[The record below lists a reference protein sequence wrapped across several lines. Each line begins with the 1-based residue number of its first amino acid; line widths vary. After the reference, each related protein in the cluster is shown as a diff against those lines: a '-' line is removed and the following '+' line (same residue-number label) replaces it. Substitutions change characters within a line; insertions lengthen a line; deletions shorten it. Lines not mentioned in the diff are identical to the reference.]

1 MLKRTLCFESDG
13 ALFVRDQQLVFNA
26 KDGLGE
32 TPTARVPIE
41 DIGVVILEG
50 QHISITTYALDALAA
65 AGATVLVCNGFHM
78 PSSTLLPTAGHTAT
92 QRIVAAQLAAP
103 EALREQ
109 LWKQTVVSKIRNQ
122 AACLRRNGKDG
133 AMAVEQLSKFVS
145 VGDAD
150 NREGTAAARYFKAW
164 DIVRM
169 NSREGPVDGTNAAL
183 NYGYAILRAA
193 TARALAGS
201 GLICISGINNR
212 NQYDAFVLADDVME
226 PYRPFVDD
234 LVLGSGARFETG
246 PDGGV
251 SRAAKIELLKLLARD
266 VRLDGLTRP
275 LLVALSYTT
284 ASLAAC
290 FERKEKKIR
299 YPEFPA

>member
-13 ALFVRDQQLVFNA
+13 SLFVKNRQLVFEPKNPEGNRA
-26 KDGLGE
+26 S
-32 TPTARVPIE
+32 VPIE
-41 DIGVVILEG
+41 DVAIVVLESR
-50 QHISITTYALDALAA
+50 HIMVSTYALNALAE
-65 AGATVLVCNGFHM
+65 AGSTVIVCDGCHM
-78 PSSTLLPTAGHTAT
+78 PSAALLPAAGHTTT
-92 QRIVAAQLAAP
+92 QRI
-103 EALREQ
+103 
-109 LWKQTVVSKIRNQ
+109 Q
-122 AACLRRNGKDG
+122 AACLRRNGQDG
-133 AMAVEQLSKFVS
+133 ADDVELFSKFVS
-145 VGDAD
+145 ADDAD
-150 NREGTAAARYFKAW
+150 NREGAAAARYFKAW
-164 DIVRM
+164 NVVRRD
-169 NSREGPVDGTNAAL
+169 SRDGFVDGTNAAL

-201 GLICISGINNR
+201 GLLCISGIHHR

-234 LVLGSGARFETG
+234 LVLGSGARFEAG
-246 PDGGV
+246 SDGGV
-251 SRAAKIELLKLLARD
+251 SRTTKIELLKLLARD

>member
-1 MLKRTLCFESDG
+1 MMLKRTLCFESDG
-13 ALFVRDQQLVFNA
+13 SLFVKNRQLVFEPKNPEGNRA
-26 KDGLGE
+26 S
-32 TPTARVPIE
+32 VPIE
-41 DIGVVILEG
+41 DVAIVVLESR
-50 QHISITTYALDALAA
+50 HIMVSTYALNALAE
-65 AGATVLVCNGFHM
+65 AGSTVIVCDGCHM
-78 PSSTLLPTAGHTAT
+78 PSAALLQAAGHTAT

-103 EALREQ
+103 EVLREQ
-109 LWKQTVVSKIRNQ
+109 LWKQTVVAKIRNQ
-122 AACLRRNGKDG
+122 AACLRRNGQDG
-133 AMAVEQLSKFVS
+133 ADEVELFSKFVS
-145 VGDAD
+145 AGDVD
-150 NREGTAAARYFKAW
+150 NREGSAAARYFKSW
-164 DIVRM
+164 DVVRRD
-169 NSREGPVDGTNAAL
+169 SRDGSVDGTNAAL

-201 GLICISGINNR
+201 GLICILGIHHR

-234 LVLGSGARFETG
+234 LVLGSGVRFEAG